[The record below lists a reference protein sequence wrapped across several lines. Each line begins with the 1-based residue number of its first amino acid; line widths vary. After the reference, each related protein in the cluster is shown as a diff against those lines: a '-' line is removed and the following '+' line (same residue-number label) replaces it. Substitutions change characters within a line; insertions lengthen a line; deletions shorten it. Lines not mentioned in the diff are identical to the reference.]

1 MGYNEMD
8 KVWDCSQASKTDKLV
23 LLAIARRYS
32 PGKGAWPSQKALAKA
47 CGVSERAIR
56 SSIARLQELG
66 ELEWVSGSN
75 SSGKANRYFISFVET
90 KTSAE
95 NTKTSAIVSKTS
107 GESDKNFRL
116 LNILN
121 KNIYILNANKVSV
134 FSKSYDSD
142 CFRVS
147 FAFVS
152 QFVKVGVTAELEGV
166 MARFEGH
173 NVYRLAKSSDQV
185 LHNWWV
191 WLQNEYSG
199 HGYSVNNEGVL
210 GVVVTEGKNK

>member
-1 MGYNEMD
+1 MGYSEMD
-8 KVWDCSQASKTDKLV
+8 LVWDGSQAGKTDKLV

-32 PGKGAWPSQKALAKA
+32 PGKGAYPSQKTLAKA
-47 CGVSERAIR
+47 CGISERAVR
-56 SSIARLQELG
+56 SSIARLQVLG
-66 ELEWVSGSN
+66 ELEWVQGSN
-75 SSGKANRYFISFVET
+75 SSGKANRYFITFVE
-90 KTSAE
+90 
-95 NTKTSAIVSKTS
+95 TKTSAIVSKTS
-107 GESDKNFRL
+107 AIVTETSAESVKNFRL

-121 KNIYILNANKVSV
+121 KNIYILNANNVEI

-152 QFVKVGVTAELEGV
+152 KFVKVGVTSELEGV

-173 NVYRLAKSSDQV
+173 NVYRLAKSSDHV

-191 WLQNEYSG
+191 WLQNEYSSR
-199 HGYSVNNEGVL
+199 GYGVNVEGLL
-210 GVVVTEGKNK
+210 GVDVTDGSSK

>member
-1 MGYNEMD
+1 MGYSEMD
-8 KVWDCSQASKTDKLV
+8 AVWDCSQAGKTDKLV

-32 PGKGAWPSQKALAKA
+32 PGKGAYPSQKTIAKA
-47 CGVSERAIR
+47 CGISERAVR
-56 SSIARLQELG
+56 SSIGRLQVLG

-75 SSGKANRYFISFVET
+75 NSGKANRYFITFVET
-90 KTSAE
+90 KTSADVS
-95 NTKTSAIVSKTS
+95 KTSAILTETS
-107 GESDKNFRL
+107 AESVKNFRL

-121 KNIYILNANKVSV
+121 KNIYILNANKVEI
-134 FSKSYDSD
+134 FSKANDSE

-152 QFVKVGVTAELEGV
+152 KFVRVGVTSELLGV

-173 NVYRLAKSSDQV
+173 NVFRLAKSSDQV

-191 WLQNEYSG
+191 WLQNEYSSRG
-199 HGYSVNNEGVL
+199 SSVNNDGVEGVA
-210 GVVVTEGKNK
+210 VTDGSN